1 MRVKYVG
8 PFDAVE
14 GPGFAAE
21 AGEVIEVGD
30 DLGASLLQQADN
42 WQKADTKAEAAPKTE
57 KKEG

>member
-14 GPGFAAE
+14 GPGFQAKQ
-21 AGEVIEVGD
+21 GEVIEVAD
-30 DLGASLLQQADN
+30 DLGAALIEQTD
-42 WQKADTKAEAAPKTE
+42 WQAAPARTE

>member
-14 GPGFAAE
+14 GPGFQAKS
-21 AGEVIEVGD
+21 GETIEVAD
-30 DLGASLLQQADN
+30 DLGASLAEQSD
-42 WQKADTKAEAAPKTE
+42 WQEVASAKETTKTDT